1 MQKSVLENLNDDIL
15 NYLIF
20 DSVQI
25 VNVNIR
31 SKNILFSNIS
41 SSAKLLYLFRL
52 LSLGIELQSVGI
64 NSKTAKLLSRYLNME
79 SVEEIL
85 MNLELDSSVD
95 IQLLMFEYIGSKR
108 GRTIIKQIYDL
119 DKDFLER
126 NFPIGN
132 LPEHKD
138 FVDLK
143 I

>member
-1 MQKSVLENLNDDIL
+1 
-15 NYLIF
+15 
-20 DSVQI
+20 
-25 VNVNIR
+25 
-31 SKNILFSNIS
+31 
-41 SSAKLLYLFRL
+41 
-52 LSLGIELQSVGI
+52 
-64 NSKTAKLLSRYLNME
+64 ME

-95 IQLLMFEYIGSKR
+95 IQLLMFEYIGSNR